1 MKKYLTT
8 LLTVA
13 MLGWVGYASA
23 QAKKPTYLTNA
34 QLKTLLSDTVTVRF
48 TGWYNRSGTGVFQ
61 KDGTARLDAAGGVL
75 VGSWKID
82 GNKICTNYTSLGPGC
97 QSLEKTG
104 ATTYRVVPDN
114 GDKPGTFEMVSKRK

>member
-1 MKKYLTT
+1 MQRNLKV
-8 LLTVA
+8 LLVLVTFA
-13 MLGWVGYASA
+13 WAGCASA

-34 QLKTLLSDTVTVRF
+34 ELKAFLSDTVTVRF
-48 TGWYNRSGTGVFQ
+48 TRWYNRSGTGVFQ

-82 GNKICTNYTSLGPGC
+82 GNKMCTNYTSLGPGC
-97 QSLEKTG
+97 QNLEKTG

-114 GDKPGTFEMVSKRK
+114 GDPAGTFEMVPKRK

>member
-61 KDGTARLDAAGGVL
+61 KDGTARLDAAGGVM
-75 VGSWKID
+75 VGSWKLE
-82 GNKICTNYTSLGPGC
+82 GNKICTNYTPIGAGC
-97 QSLEKTG
+97 QRLEKTG

-114 GDKPGTFEMVSKRK
+114 GDKPGTFEMVQKRK

>member
-1 MKKYLTT
+1 MRKHLTT
-8 LLTVA
+8 VLAVA
-13 MLGWVGYASA
+13 MLGWSGYASA

-34 QLKTLLSDTVTVRF
+34 ELKAFLSDTVTVRF
-48 TGWYNRSGTGVFQ
+48 TRWYNRSGTGVFQ

-82 GNKICTNYTSLGPGC
+82 GNKMCTNYTSLGPGC
-97 QSLEKTG
+97 QYLEKTG

-114 GDKPGTFEMVSKRK
+114 GDPAGTFEMVPKRK

>member
-13 MLGWVGYASA
+13 MFGWAGYASA
-23 QAKKPTYLTNA
+23 QATKPAYLTNA
-34 QLKTLLSDTVTVRF
+34 QLKALLSDTITVRV

-61 KDGTARLDAAGGVL
+61 KDGTARLDAAAGVM
-75 VGSWKID
+75 VGSWKIE
-82 GNKICTNYTSLGPGC
+82 GNKICTNYTSVGPGC
-97 QSLEKTG
+97 QYLEKTG

-114 GDKPGTFEMVSKRK
+114 GDPAGTFEMVPKRK

>member
-1 MKKYLTT
+1 MKRILTT

-13 MLGWVGYASA
+13 MLGWAGYASA

-34 QLKTLLSDTVTVRF
+34 QLKALMSGTVTVRF
-48 TGWYNRSGTGVFQ
+48 ANWYNRSGTGVFQ
-61 KDGTARLDAAGGVL
+61 KDGTARLDNKGGVM

-82 GNKICTNYTSLGPGC
+82 GNKICTNYSSVGAGC
-97 QSLEKTG
+97 QYLEKTG

-114 GDKPGTFEMVSKRK
+114 GDPAGTFEMVKGK